1 MNGSL
6 ENGAWFSCLQAYAP
20 STVPRSFNTGDT
32 AKERQEHNLGT
43 EEENEAVNR
52 TRALAQVYNLLKI
65 CNFTKVP
72 KAQVFLQNNSQ
83 IPSKHPRR
91 P

>member
-20 STVPRSFNTGDT
+20 STVPCSFNTGNIV
-32 AKERQEHNLGT
+32 KERKAERNLGI

-52 TRALAQVYNLLKI
+52 TRALAQICKLLKI
-65 CNFTKVP
+65 CNFTKMP
-72 KAQVFLQNNSQ
+72 KA
-83 IPSKHPRR
+83 
-91 P
+91 